1 MERPLGFV
9 ITVSSRVLISSL
21 IFTIVF
27 CAFSLL
33 IAFVCFKNFRS
44 FHHCFFRLLLL
55 HHHSLPLFFTSFLYR
70 DFFFFFDRYFIFVLR
85 YQECYGF
92 ERACFTFRCFLR
104 FFRRVFTPYI
114 CHRTASAMD
123 LRELFYLQDIFTLRF
138 FPTFG
143 ITCFY
148 QGFTRSQPFFFDD
161 RRAYHWVSKL
171 RPGPSVCLNYTEF
184 SKRYSLIGSV
194 YMLRPYGTLYQPLP
208 GFEPTI

>member
-70 DFFFFFDRYFIFVLR
+70 DFFFFFLTDTSFLCCGTRSATDLKELVLR
-85 YQECYGF
+85 SGAFYVFLGAFLLPIFATVPRVLWIWES
-92 ERACFTFRCFLR
+92 CFTFRIFL
-104 FFRRVFTPYI
+104 PYV
-114 CHRTASAMD
+114 S
-123 LRELFYLQDIFTLRF
+123 
-138 FPTFG
+138 
-143 ITCFY
+143 
-148 QGFTRSQPFFFDD
+148 SQ
-161 RRAYHWVSKL
+161 HL
-171 RPGPSVCLNYTEF
+171 E
-184 SKRYSLIGSV
+184 
-194 YMLRPYGTLYQPLP
+194 
-208 GFEPTI
+208 